1 MDFSLSKTLQ
11 KQAHRL
17 VPGGC
22 HTYAK
27 GDDQYPELAPAF
39 IRNGK
44 GCHVWDVD
52 GNEFIEYGMGLRAVT
67 LGHAFAPVNA
77 AACAAMAQGSNFTRP
92 SPIEL
97 QCAERFLSIVE
108 GAEMVKFAKDGSAV
122 NTAAVRLAR
131 AFTGR
136 DLVAICENDPF
147 LSYNDW
153 FIGTTA
159 MRAGIPLSN
168 RRLTVSFRY
177 NDIDSVAQ
185 LFRDYPED
193 IACVVC
199 ELERSEP
206 PRDGFLAGLRE
217 LCTRHGTLLVADEI
231 ITGFRWHIGGAQKLY
246 GITADLS
253 TFGKAMANGFSVS
266 ALAGR
271 RDVMELGGIQH
282 DKKRV
287 FLLSTTHGAETHALA
302 AAEATMRIYR
312 EHDVVGHLHRQGLRL
327 QEGLRHA
334 ARANGVADH
343 VDVVGRPCNLVYVTR
358 DERMKPSQAFRTL
371 FLQELIRNGILAPSF
386 VVSFSHSDADIDRTV
401 AALDAVLHVYRRALD
416 EGIDRFLVGP
426 SVKPAFRTYC

>member
-1 MDFSLSKTLQ
+1 VDFSLSKTLQ

-177 NDIDSVAQ
+177 NDIDSVVQ